1 MQRLFLSIIIFSLLG
16 PQAIMAQNN
25 DYLILISW
33 DGCRWDYINRNLT
46 PNVQKLID
54 DGVRAESLQ
63 PAYPSKTFPNHY
75 TLVTGLYPQN
85 HGIVFNK
92 FQDFITGDSYRIGKD
107 APSIHRDKWYKG
119 ESLWITAQKHGI
131 KSGVVFWPGSET
143 FKKHP
148 DYFLTYN
155 HTMPHKEKLDR
166 LMEWINLPQTE
177 RPHLLLLYFPDT
189 DDAGHDFGPDSEE
202 VNEIIK
208 KLDTTLGGLIERLK
222 KSGIYEKT
230 NIVLVS
236 DHGMINTDIDK
247 GINIREML
255 SGFHFKVNG
264 DSPNLTFFSD
274 NIEIDKMYKVLKNNE
289 NGFNTY
295 LKDEIPEHLHIRKS
309 LFIGQLLVMAKPGYY
324 FKSPWPE
331 SKGSHG
337 FDPKIK
343 NVHGVFV
350 AHGPALKKAFAT
362 ETIQN
367 IDVYPLLCSVLG
379 IQPGKNIDGSLNR
392 VKALLK

>member
-1 MQRLFLSIIIFSLLG
+1 MHKLFLVLMLLG
-16 PQAIMAQNN
+16 LLSSQPVLSQNN
-25 DYLILISW
+25 NYLILISW

-63 PAYPSKTFPNHY
+63 PVFPSKTFPNHY

-92 FQDFITGDSYRIGKD
+92 FQDFITGESYRIGKD

-148 DYFLTYN
+148 DYFLTYD
-155 HTMPHKEKLDR
+155 HTMPHKER
-166 LMEWINLPQTE
+166 LNRLIEWISLPPAK

-189 DDAGHDFGPDSEE
+189 DDDGHEFGPDSEK
-202 VNEIIK
+202 VNETIQ
-208 KLDTTLGGLIERLK
+208 KLDTTLGYLVGRLK
-222 KSGIYEKT
+222 ETGLYKKT

-236 DHGMINTDIDK
+236 DHGMVSTNIDK

-274 NIEIDKMYKVLKNNE
+274 KNEIEKMYKVLKSNE
-289 NGFNTY
+289 NGFNVY
-295 LKDEIPEHLHIRKS
+295 LKKQIPEHLHVRES
-309 LFIGQLLVMAKPGYY
+309 PFIGQILVMAKPGYY

-337 FDPKIK
+337 DHAK
-343 NVHGVFV
+343 
-350 AHGPALKKAFAT
+350 
-362 ETIQN
+362 
-367 IDVYPLLCSVLG
+367 
-379 IQPGKNIDGSLNR
+379 
-392 VKALLK
+392 